1 MACWVVPTI
10 AAEIWGI
17 PLEQVLLKIESGE
30 VTTMDERGWT
40 FVDIAP
46 GAPPFDVRRKP
57 EQRPP
62 TYTVVSDDE
71 LAALADD
78 DAPVEPPVTVPIVP
92 EIEAL
97 ADDNFDEA
105 AHPDPDQ
112 EESRFKNWRNAR
124 GRTSRMRLAP
134 PKFQTI

>member
-17 PLEQVLLKIESGE
+17 SVEQVLRKIEAGE

-46 GAPPFDVRRKP
+46 GSPPFDLRRKP
-57 EQRPP
+57 EERPP
-62 TYTVVSDDE
+62 TYTPISDDE
-71 LAALADD
+71 LALLADD
-78 DAPVEPPVTVPIVP
+78 EGPVQPPVTVPDEP
-92 EIEAL
+92 QTHAL
-97 ADDNFDEA
+97 AELDLDDEQ
-105 AHPDPDQ
+105 HPDPDQ
-112 EESRFKNWRNAR
+112 EQSTFKNWRNAR
-124 GRTSRMRLAP
+124 GRTSRLRLAP